1 MTVQAVL
8 ARAIRGAGGDAA
20 TLFGEPLRAVRD
32 GEWRRYWFGIVSPVL
47 VLALW
52 LAFRTPGGHAFVRDW
67 GIMRAG
73 DPWPETV
80 ARLPLSLF
88 APAHLLPAWTAM
100 IQVAVVFGAA
110 QVLLG
115 ARRTLALGLGGHILG
130 TLSGR
135 LWVWLGPPV
144 GLTPHWLH
152 FADAGPSV
160 AAVSLGAY
168 LMVRYRLPWLAGA
181 LLIFHVGEWI
191 TVDGLS
197 QREHVVGVL
206 VGSSAAAVGAWR
218 RYRRARPQPAVT
230 GEDTRCG
237 ARAEARRPA

>member
-1 MTVQAVL
+1 VL
-8 ARAIRGAGGDAA
+8 ARVLRGTGGDAA
-20 TLFGEPLRAVRD
+20 VLLGEPLRAVRD

-52 LAFRTPGGHAFVRDW
+52 LAFRAPEGHAFVWRW

-73 DPWPETV
+73 DPWFQTLV
-80 ARLPLSLF
+80 RLPLSLF

-100 IQVAVVFGAA
+100 LQVAVVFGAA
-110 QVLLG
+110 QVLIG
-115 ARRTLALGLGGHILG
+115 ARRTLGVGLAGHILG

-144 GLTPHWLH
+144 GLASHWLH

-160 AAVSLGAY
+160 AAMSLGAY
-168 LMVRYRLPWLAGA
+168 LMVRYRLMWLAGA
-181 LLIFHVGEWI
+181 LLAFHVSEWI
-191 TVDGLS
+191 AVDGLS

-206 VGSSAAAVGAWR
+206 VGSAVAATGVWR
-218 RYRRARPQPAVT
+218 RYRTRPRTAVVEGT
-230 GEDTRCG
+230 GWRG
-237 ARAEARRPA
+237 RAEVR

>member
-1 MTVQAVL
+1 MAVWVT
-8 ARAIRGAGGDAA
+8 RALRGAGGDAA
-20 TLFGEPLRAVRD
+20 VLFGEPLRAVRD

-52 LAFRTPGGHAFVRDW
+52 LAFRTRDGHAFVRDW
-67 GIMRAG
+67 GIVRAG

-88 APAHLLPAWTAM
+88 APAHLLPVWTAM

-115 ARRTLALGLGGHILG
+115 ARRALAVGLTGHLLG

-168 LMVRYRLPWLAGA
+168 LMVRYRLVWLAGA
-181 LLIFHVGEWI
+181 LLAFHVGEWI
-191 TVDGLS
+191 AVDGLS

-206 VGSSAAAVGAWR
+206 VGSTAAAVDAGW
-218 RYRRARPQPAVT
+218 RYRTRQRTAAT
-230 GEDTRCG
+230 DDTRWR
-237 ARAEARRPA
+237 ARAEAHRPA